1 MGQRSS
7 IKDLP
12 DAIRAE
18 VDAAIKRGAT
28 IDAIVEHLHALGAD
42 HISRSAVG
50 RYSKGFAELA
60 RQQRDLRIVAEQ
72 FGREFGESD
81 NLDGR
86 LLTQLMTSVIT
97 RAIIPLA
104 SSEVIEIDEADL
116 ASLARATK
124 DAMAAAKI
132 DTDREAKIREEEA
145 KRARKAAADAADQAG
160 RAAGASED
168 TLRRIRAG
176 ILGID
181 AQ

>member
-1 MGQRSS
+1 MGRRSS
-7 IKDLP
+7 VKDLP
-12 DAIRAE
+12 EPIRAE

-60 RQQRDLRIVAEQ
+60 RQQRDLRIIAEQ
-72 FGREFGESD
+72 FGREFGDSD

-86 LLTQLMTSVIT
+86 LLTQLMTSVMT
-97 RAIIPLA
+97 RAILPIA
-104 SSEVIEIDEADL
+104 SGEIVQLDGKDL
-116 ASLARATK
+116 HFLARATK

-145 KRARKAAADAADQAG
+145 KRARAAAADAADQAG
-160 RAAGASED
+160 RAAGASEE